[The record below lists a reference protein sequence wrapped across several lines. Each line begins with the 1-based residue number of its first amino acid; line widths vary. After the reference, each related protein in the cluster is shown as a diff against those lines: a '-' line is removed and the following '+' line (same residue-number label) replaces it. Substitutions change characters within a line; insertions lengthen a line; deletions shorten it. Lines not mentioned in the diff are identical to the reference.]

1 MREDKFQLS
10 SSRDIFMSEQSS
22 AWMDVVGYKSR
33 QITVQD
39 FFLVL
44 CLVSDILASQ

>member
-10 SSRDIFMSEQSS
+10 SSRDVFMSEQSS
-22 AWMDVVGYKSR
+22 SWMNVVGIKADKSLLK
-33 QITVQD
+33 I

-44 CLVSDILASQ
+44 YVGQDILASQ

>member
-10 SSRDIFMSEQSS
+10 SSKDIFMSEQSS
-22 AWMDVVGYKSR
+22 AWMNIVRCKSR

-44 CLVSDILASQ
+44 CLVSDILSS